1 MPPLQNEHARTM
13 HHDGQRSHLGTLVDR
28 LAGDGNGEQIGKRR
42 RLGYRDHP
50 TARTPILTVVTTE
63 VGAADCSVACA
74 D

>member
-50 TARTPILTVVTTE
+50 CRDDGPHANLDRRHHR
-63 VGAADCSVACA
+63 GRCSRL
-74 D
+74 